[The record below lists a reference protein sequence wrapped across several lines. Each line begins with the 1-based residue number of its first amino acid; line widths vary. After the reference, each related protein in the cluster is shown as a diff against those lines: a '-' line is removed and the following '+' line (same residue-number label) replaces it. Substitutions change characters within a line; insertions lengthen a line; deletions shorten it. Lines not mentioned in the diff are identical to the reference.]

1 MAFYAES
8 GYYLP
13 QGSDGYQGPEEVGER
28 WAGEFS
34 GGAFTL
40 EREPK
45 TIEVAKAGDLAY
57 EVGTYRVTWEKPKER
72 RKGEGVGNYV
82 TVWKKAAG
90 EWKTAAYIWN
100 RGEEKGG
107 E

>member
-1 MAFYAES
+1 
-8 GYYLP
+8 
-13 QGSDGYQGPEEVGER
+13 
-28 WAGEFS
+28 
-34 GGAFTL
+34 
-40 EREPK
+40 
-45 TIEVAKAGDLAY
+45 LAY